1 MLIILGTYKVYNKGL
16 CIHRCSLLVITGMKR
31 ILYTVMVKNI
41 GMVILLQIIYIIF
54 HSKRK
59 KFCQSFF
66 LEFSVLCTG
75 INLFTNKY
83 NLEV

>member
-1 MLIILGTYKVYNKGL
+1 
-16 CIHRCSLLVITGMKR
+16 
-31 ILYTVMVKNI
+31 MVKNI

-54 HSKRK
+54 LSKRK

-75 INLFTNKY
+75 INLLTNKY
-83 NLEV
+83 NLEVW